1 MDYNLAG
8 IRNRV
13 LIDKLDDDEFDPGIV
28 DRFINDTQRDIFNQ
42 FELSFQE
49 KIFSGPIPTGAVMFQ
64 LPSDVAT
71 VQSQVITSPDGKQ
84 KDLKSSYLD
93 FRSFNQAYPTPSN
106 NTAGPIGA
114 WTLYGKNML
123 TSAPTDQ
130 SYVMTMFYIKKP
142 TVLEEDADIPEIPE
156 EFSELLVLG
165 AYIRILERNEDFDQA
180 AYVKSSYNNLLD
192 LLVTRYG
199 FRQSNGPIKMK
210 NKQLRTR

>member
-13 LIDKLDDDEFDPGIV
+13 LVDKLDDDEFDPGIV
-28 DRFINDTQRDIFNQ
+28 DRFINDTQRNIFNQ

-49 KIFSGPIPTGAVMFQ
+49 KIFSGP
-64 LPSDVAT
+64 LPVNVNIFELPNDVAT
-71 VQSQVITSPDGKQ
+71 VQSQVITSPDGSQ
-84 KDLKSSYLD
+84 KDLMSSYLD
-93 FRSFNQAYPTPSN
+93 FRSFNVRYPTPAN
-106 NTAGPIGA
+106 NTPGPVGV
-114 WTLYGKNML
+114 WTRYGNNMI
-123 TSAPTDQ
+123 TSAPIDQ
-130 SYVMTMFYIKKP
+130 PYIMTMFYIKKP
-142 TVLEEDADIPEIPE
+142 TVLVEDEDIPEIPE

-180 AYVKSSYNNLLD
+180 AYVKSEYNILLD

-199 FRQSNGPIKMK
+199 YRQSHGPIKMK